1 MCASCSV
8 VYGVICCVQ
17 WLSPFLC
24 WIGSFYMHQFLLM
37 SGIFWSFF
45 AGFPPLFVILLVN
58 TIRLYRYYHSA
69 VVVSLLLLLLCF
81 FIMCRKWIWVD
92 FYIFFNLLKQ
102 LLFMCVTG
110 YQPFGVASASG
121 TWRRYT
127 CCHIWNHCCNG
138 DGMQFSPLRHH
149 LLQPLE
155 GQGQIEVM
163 LKFVLLDYLLV
174 LCKQHF
180 VVAVVLFFAFFF
192 ILH

>member
-1 MCASCSV
+1 MCGSCSV

-17 WLSPFLC
+17 WLYPFMC
-24 WIGSFYMHQFLLM
+24 WIGSFYMQQ
-37 SGIFWSFF
+37 FWSFF

-69 VVVSLLLLLLCF
+69 VIVSLVLLLLLCF
-81 FIMCRKWIWVD
+81 FIMCRKLIWVEK
-92 FYIFFNLLKQ
+92 NLLKQ

-110 YQPFGVASASG
+110 YELFGVASASG
-121 TWRRYT
+121 TRRRYT
-127 CCHIWNHCCNG
+127 YRHLWNHCCNG
-138 DGMQFSPLRHH
+138 DGMQFSPLRHR

-180 VVAVVLFFAFFF
+180 VVVVLLFLYFFKV
-192 ILH
+192 H